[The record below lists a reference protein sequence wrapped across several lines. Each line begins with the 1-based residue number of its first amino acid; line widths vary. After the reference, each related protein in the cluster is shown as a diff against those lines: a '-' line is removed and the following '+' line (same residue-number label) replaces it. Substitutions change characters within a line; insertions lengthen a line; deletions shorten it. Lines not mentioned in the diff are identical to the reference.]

1 MSSIFGG
8 GGSPPPPDTSA
19 LDDRESLAE
28 KNEGRERKKIASR
41 SRSRRNSG
49 VKEVMTAREDGTDFE
64 GNDPLDETLGI
75 KKAGVRNPR
84 AVTKSKL
91 G

>member
-28 KNEGRERKKIASR
+28 KNEGRERKKIASGENLVLR
-41 SRSRRNSG
+41 
-49 VKEVMTAREDGTDFE
+49 K
-64 GNDPLDETLGI
+64 
-75 KKAGVRNPR
+75 
-84 AVTKSKL
+84 
-91 G
+91 

>member
-1 MSSIFGG
+1 MSGIFG
-8 GGSPPPPDTSA
+8 GGSPPPPDTSD
-19 LDDRESLAE
+19 LDDRESLAD
-28 KNEGRERKKIASR
+28 KNEARERKKIASR

-49 VKEVMTAREDGTDFE
+49 QKQVMTAREDGTDIE

-84 AVTKSKL
+84 AITKNKL

>member
-8 GGSPPPPDTSA
+8 GGSPPPPDTSD
-19 LDDRESLAE
+19 LDARESLAD
-28 KNEGRERKKIASR
+28 KNEARERKKIASR

-64 GNDPLDETLGI
+64 GNDPLEETLGVTG
-75 KKAGVRNPR
+75 KGVRNPR
-84 AVTKSKL
+84 NVNKKL